1 MHFLSVEWLGWLF
14 GVVSVYWILPK
25 AWRDVFLGVITLGFL
40 ALYSPISAVSLT
52 GLTVAV
58 YFLCN
63 ANPLAGWR
71 AMAAGGLVIAI
82 LLGFKAMLPSM
93 DMEPG
98 VVRDFVMPLGMAY
111 YAIRFLSYIIDRYK
125 GTLETHRLK
134 DFFLY
139 QFFLPT
145 IVVGPIH
152 RFPAFFNDLKYK
164 RWDASNISLGLQRIL
179 YGYAKIV
186 ILGNYLIEGVL
197 ASHVAALHETNA
209 ALATYLDVVIRGL
222 NLYFQFSGFSD
233 VAIGFALLLGYRV
246 MENFN
251 WPYLAKNISEFW
263 RNWHISLTSFAR
275 EHVFSLVFA
284 MSRNQYAAI
293 FGTMVFIGV
302 WHELSWR
309 YLVWGAVHGVATM
322 IWAAVNNFQDRR
334 GIAIRNPVLRPF
346 RDAFCILLTVHF
358 VWLSFVIVREPTFPD
373 VLDVY
378 GTIFVYWWL

>member
-1 MHFLSVEWLGWLF
+1 MHFLSVEWLGWMF
-14 GVVSVYWILPK
+14 GVVSLYWIFPRV
-25 AWRDVFLGVITLGFL
+25 WRDIFLGVVTLGFL
-40 ALYSPISAVSLT
+40 AVYSPISAAALT
-52 GLTVAV
+52 ALTVVV

-82 LLGFKAMLPSM
+82 LLGFKWVSPSM

-98 VVRDFVMPLGMAY
+98 IIRDFVMPLGMAY
-111 YAIRFLSYIIDRYK
+111 YTIRFLSYIIDRYK
-125 GTLETHRLK
+125 GTLEAHGLR

-197 ASHVAALHETNA
+197 TSHVAQLHKTNA
-209 ALATYLDVVIRGL
+209 ALAAYLDVVLGGL

-233 VAIGFALLLGYRV
+233 VAIGFAMLLGYKI

-322 IWAAVNNFQDRR
+322 IWAAANNFQDRH

-346 RDAFCILLTVHF
+346 RDVFCILVTVHF
-358 VWLSFVIVREPTFPD
+358 VWLSFVIVREPTFLD